1 MLKNWDVYS
10 KMLSEY
16 NSQDAV
22 GSAMEEAQKTAN
34 SWEGQLNKL
43 SNTWTKF
50 VKNFVDTDFV
60 KTGISGVSSFIDI
73 LDKLI
78 DKFGILGGVITPIV
92 ATVMTV
98 KNKGITDIFNSF
110 KSSEKYKS
118 IETGLFGTSK
128 VLSTED
134 VASLKTYNELLKQ
147 GKSSTEA
154 FDIALGNSNNTVK
167 QMAINASGSAVK
179 LQTMTIA
186 ERAAATGAKLLGGAL
201 KIGAGLLVGGLISV
215 AIGWIEKIVDKYT
228 NAQEHIQEFA
238 NSFSDSMQ
246 SAKEE
251 QKAVYDL
258 TNQYIKAVAS
268 TNDLTSSKKDLQA
281 IQDTLINK
289 YGDEA
294 KGIDLVNGKI
304 SEQITGLIKLKR
316 EQAKKSI
323 EDISITDP
331 NNQDNKISGEMAYK
345 TAKKYLEQTGTIIK
359 DTDTGFAVLA
369 DDNVQAIASSNVY
382 NKKDFAGLLSK
393 YNDKIGYGNMGLL
406 YFGGTLKEQI
416 DTMTG
421 VYDELFKKWE
431 KLDLDSKQ
439 QKWLSDFA
447 TQISALKSEYD
458 GLNSAVQE
466 YETLQK
472 TIKENDNSETTE
484 KALNKLNDLK
494 NSYIDAMNNG
504 NYSNMDNY
512 YNQLIQEKTNL
523 EKQFKNNEDI
533 LQVIQDFF
541 NALPTKI
548 NTDVFDITQFSEDID
563 NLQTKIKSLKE
574 TLSKLKDGS
583 ITQDE
588 LIDFT
593 QEYGLTE
600 YINDLPELQKQ
611 IEKLLKTSPDDL
623 INKLSELRD
632 NVDETDAEKI
642 TGLIFVLRQLGDT
655 SESVDSVSESIQRLE
670 DEKSIQRLEDEISA
684 IDEQLSELNDEKKSL
699 EDTISTIESNNSNI
713 VSAYEYQVDKV
724 INKLQDEVDVHQ
736 RIVDKYEAK
745 NELLEDE
752 NDKLQDQADII
763 QEILNN
769 YDTSSNVVQNFI
781 DKQIDSLEERKS
793 KIQEEN
799 DSLNETINLEEKLN
813 NLRNAKR
820 KRVRIYNEQGGWQL
834 GEDTSAVQS
843 AEKEYRDAVTD
854 KKTSDIDKQ
863 IEGWRN
869 YAQQWSDTVDN
880 INNKQDELTA
890 NEILGSNWREKITNK
905 DIGILKKFGSE
916 YINYKN
922 KLENN
927 INAKIKKNEADI
939 KKNEEV
945 IKAEN
950 KVIKS
955 KNAVIDKWQEYKN
968 KLSDFVDETSKKSN
982 EYINSLSNVTL
993 SEKSS
998 YSDRTNFFNDYKQA
1012 LVNGYKEISKAKAQL
1027 NDVEN
1032 TIGSLENDK
1041 KNKENQKSELENQQK
1056 NGTTTTQKQYKLV
1069 NTKTGSIVGTS
1080 ENKESLEKAKA
1091 DLDKTLVEKTIRK
1104 QFANVPEPTRSK
1116 AIKSLID
1123 KYTADDKAIE
1133 EYLKLYKLNNKYVIK
1148 SYSTGGTVDYTG
1160 LANVHGSK
1168 SNSEVIFNSAQAK
1181 KLYDFIAN
1189 TGNLSEVIG
1198 RQVAQDL
1205 GNKTINNIVNNNDK
1219 ADNSKTNI
1227 TIRVDKIVTPNA
1239 NDFMNQMTNLIRQ
1252 SNRNRMV
1259 GK

>member
-50 VKNFVDTDFV
+50 VQNFVDTDFV

-128 VLSTED
+128 ALSTED
-134 VASLKTYNELLKQ
+134 VASLKNYNKLLEQ

-154 FDIALGNSNNTVK
+154 FDIALSNGSQSVK
-167 QMAINASGSAVK
+167 NMAINAAGSTVK
-179 LQTMTIA
+179 LKTMTVA
-186 ERAAATGAKLLGGAL
+186 ERAAAVGAKLMGSAL
-201 KIGAGLLVGGLISV
+201 KIAAGFLIGIAIDGLIT
-215 AIGWIEKIVDKYT
+215 WIDNVVHAEEK
-228 NAQEHIQEFA
+228 
-238 NSFSDSMQ
+238 
-246 SAKEE
+246 AKEKLE
-251 QKAVYDL
+251 ELYTQSKETTQKNLDEVKSLQENLATYQEL
-258 TNQYIKAVAS
+258 
-268 TNDLTSSKKDLQA
+268 SKKVSLTAQDKETLLS
-281 IQDTLINK
+281 IQNDLINK
-289 YGDEA
+289 YGIEA
-294 KGIDLVNGKI
+294 KNIDLLTGKYKENNAELKKIIVNKAKDALI
-304 SEQITGLIKLKR
+304 SAKTEYSTAKSSANNITNGEELYSFQAKREDFGDMSGLIDRYADMIQESTHKVATRTRSAFWMAMGQMFPWGNVSDDVTISLQKDLSLKD
-316 EQAKKSI
+316 QIIAI
-323 EDISITDP
+323 QDI
-331 NNQDNKISGEMAYK
+331 
-345 TAKKYLEQTGTIIK
+345 L
-359 DTDTGFAVLA
+359 
-369 DDNVQAIASSNVY
+369 
-382 NKKDFAGLLSK
+382 
-393 YNDKIGYGNMGLL
+393 
-406 YFGGTLKEQI
+406 
-416 DTMTG
+416 
-421 VYDELFKKWE
+421 
-431 KLDLDSKQ
+431 
-439 QKWLSDFA
+439 
-447 TQISALKSEYD
+447 D
-458 GLNSAVQE
+458 GLNKNTDE
-466 YETLQK
+466 YEKKETKYIDLTTSLNEKLKERQEIFDKINEALGDVAKAQIAVYQANNPIDTENITETQYNEWKDNLLSQFKDDPDLQSV
-472 TIKENDNSETTE
+472 IQSQLETTY
-484 KALNKLNDLK
+484 ADLEVK
-494 NSYIDAMNNG
+494 FDVKPSQD
-504 NYSNMDNY
+504 SNM
-512 YNQLIQEKTNL
+512 
-523 EKQFKNNEDI
+523 
-533 LQVIQDFF
+533 
-541 NALPTKI
+541 
-548 NTDVFDITQFSEDID
+548 FDITQYSEDID

-593 QEYGLTE
+593 QEYSLTE
-600 YINDLPELQKQ
+600 YLDDLPELQKQ

-623 INKLSELRD
+623 INTLSELRD
-632 NVDETDAEKI
+632 NVDETDSEKI
-642 TGLIFVLRQLGDT
+642 TELIIVLRRLGDT

-670 DEKSIQRLEDEISA
+670 DEISA
-684 IDEQLSELNDEKKSL
+684 IDEQLSKLNDEKKSL

-724 INKLQDEVDVHQ
+724 INKLQDEVNVHQ

-763 QEILNN
+763 QEILDN

-869 YAQQWSDTVDN
+869 YAQQWSDTADN
-880 INNKQDELTA
+880 INNKQNELTA

-916 YINYKN
+916 YTNYKN

-998 YSDRTNFFNDYKQA
+998 YSDRTKFFNDYKQA
-1012 LVNGYKEISKAKAQL
+1012 LVNGYKEISDAKAQL
-1027 NDVEN
+1027 DGVEN
-1032 TIGSLENDK
+1032 TIGSLEDDK
-1041 KNKENQKSELENQQK
+1041 KNKENQKSKLENQQK
-1056 NGTTTTQKQYKLV
+1056 SDTTTKKQYKLV

-1080 ENKESLEKAKA
+1080 ENKKSLEKAKA

-1123 KYTADDKAIE
+1123 EYTADDKAIE
-1133 EYLKLYKLNNKYVIK
+1133 EYLKRYKLNNKYVIK

-1198 RQVAQDL
+1198 RQVVQDL